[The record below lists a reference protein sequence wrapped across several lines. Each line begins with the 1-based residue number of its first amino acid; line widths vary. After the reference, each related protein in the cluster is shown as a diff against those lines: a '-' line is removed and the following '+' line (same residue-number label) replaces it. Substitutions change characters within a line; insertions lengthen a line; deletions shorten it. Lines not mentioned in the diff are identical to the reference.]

1 MTAEAIITAI
11 LAIYPHMSHN
21 NRQCI
26 EQRRVR
32 IEAQLD
38 EAFVRYTDIPREV
51 LASVAFAETHLG
63 CDAGEGGNWGAPI
76 SPRARH
82 TAGTHM
88 HAVQALHRGMGVCHT
103 LDGAIQRFRV
113 GFCTPRRQTSRREVW
128 ARAES
133 YLARVNALATRIR
146 ARAVTPPGDDLTP

>member
-38 EAFVRYTDIPREV
+38 EAFVRYADIPREV

-76 SPRARH
+76 SPHARH

-88 HAVQALHRGMGVCHT
+88 HAVQALHRGLDVCGT

-113 GFCTPRRQTSRREVW
+113 GFCTPRRQTSRRDVW

-133 YLARVNALATRIR
+133 YLARVRGLAARIH
-146 ARAVTPPGDDLTP
+146 ARAETPPGDDLTP